1 MTDDDYIKQ
10 YYKILSDTSLETYDP
25 HQIALEKGARILFHR
40 KKRRAY
46 YKLFRDKEDR
56 ERRKF
61 LDFRFQSNEKLSVED
76 AKAKARLHEDVQ
88 AFNDQLDQAEKEKD
102 LAYAKLE
109 VIIEKIGQM
118 ADRNA
123 TARAEMKMGSLIT

>member
-1 MTDDDYIKQ
+1 MHQ
-10 YYKILSDTSLETYDP
+10 Y
-25 HQIALEKGARILFHR
+25 R

-46 YKLFRDKEDR
+46 YKLVRDKEDR

-61 LDFRFQSNEKLSVED
+61 LDFHFQSNEKLSVED